1 MSTKLSKDK
10 VNEIREIFHFFDKNG
25 SGSIST
31 KEMGNLYRALGLA
44 PTDPEINDIIAQ
56 VDTDD
61 SGSIEFNEFLIIFE
75 YFQIKPITEDQLKS
89 AFKLFDKDSNGLLS
103 VEELVDIMKIAGE
116 EMSIPDAEMI
126 IKEFDVDNN
135 NAINYN
141 EFARMIICDDL

>member
-75 YFQIKPITEDQLKS
+75 NFQIKPITEDQLKS